1 MIKHIV
7 FWKINKDGTDS
18 DRRATVEAF
27 RKKTEYLQT
36 IIPQIKS
43 ATVGYNVNEGDV
55 FHVCID
61 SVFDSLED
69 LNTYIDHPEHQKV
82 RAFMNEVS
90 YDKTVFDYEFL
101 LPQFPTC
108 TKTQLPKKGSGP
120 VFLSKSGAAAHFVLF

>member
-43 ATVGYNVNEGDV
+43 ARLATM
-55 FHVCID
+55 
-61 SVFDSLED
+61 S
-69 LNTYIDHPEHQKV
+69 T
-82 RAFMNEVS
+82 RAMSFTS
-90 YDKTVFDYEFL
+90 AST
-101 LPQFPTC
+101 
-108 TKTQLPKKGSGP
+108 
-120 VFLSKSGAAAHFVLF
+120 LFSIPWRI

>member
-43 ATVGYNVNEGDV
+43 ATVGYNVNEGD
-55 FHVCID
+55 
-61 SVFDSLED
+61 
-69 LNTYIDHPEHQKV
+69 
-82 RAFMNEVS
+82 
-90 YDKTVFDYEFL
+90 
-101 LPQFPTC
+101 
-108 TKTQLPKKGSGP
+108 GS
-120 VFLSKSGAAAHFVLF
+120 SRSASTLFSIPRMI

>member
-82 RAFMNEVS
+82 RAL
-90 YDKTVFDYEFL
+90 FL
-101 LPQFPTC
+101 IIHNKDCDLFHD
-108 TKTQLPKKGSGP
+108 LSS
-120 VFLSKSGAAAHFVLF
+120 FLGFL

>member
-43 ATVGYNVNEGDV
+43 ATVGYNVN
-55 FHVCID
+55 
-61 SVFDSLED
+61 
-69 LNTYIDHPEHQKV
+69 
-82 RAFMNEVS
+82 
-90 YDKTVFDYEFL
+90 
-101 LPQFPTC
+101 
-108 TKTQLPKKGSGP
+108 
-120 VFLSKSGAAAHFVLF
+120 

>member
-69 LNTYIDHPEHQKV
+69 LNAYIDHPEHQKV

-90 YDKTVFDYEFL
+90 YDKTIPDL
-101 LPQFPTC
+101 LQVSSST
-108 TKTQLPKKGSGP
+108 KGSGP
-120 VFLSKSGAAAHFVLF
+120 GFPKKSRAAALFVLF

>member
-7 FWKINKDGTDS
+7 FWKINKDGTDF

-27 RKKTEYLQT
+27 RKKTEYLQP

-90 YDKTVFDYEFL
+90 YDKTVFDYEF
-101 LPQFPTC
+101 
-108 TKTQLPKKGSGP
+108 
-120 VFLSKSGAAAHFVLF
+120 

>member
-61 SVFDSLED
+61 SVFDSLD
-69 LNTYIDHPEHQKV
+69 LSLIHISE
-82 RAFMNEVS
+82 
-90 YDKTVFDYEFL
+90 
-101 LPQFPTC
+101 PTR
-108 TKTQLPKKGSGP
+108 PY
-120 VFLSKSGAAAHFVLF
+120 

>member
-55 FHVCID
+55 FHVCILRRLINLQM
-61 SVFDSLED
+61 SGLKNS
-69 LNTYIDHPEHQKV
+69 
-82 RAFMNEVS
+82 
-90 YDKTVFDYEFL
+90 L
-101 LPQFPTC
+101 LPMT
-108 TKTQLPKKGSGP
+108 LI
-120 VFLSKSGAAAHFVLF
+120 

>member
-43 ATVGYNVNEGDV
+43 ATVATM
-55 FHVCID
+55 
-61 SVFDSLED
+61 S
-69 LNTYIDHPEHQKV
+69 T
-82 RAFMNEVS
+82 RAMSFTS
-90 YDKTVFDYEFL
+90 AST
-101 LPQFPTC
+101 
-108 TKTQLPKKGSGP
+108 
-120 VFLSKSGAAAHFVLF
+120 LFSIPWMI

>member
-43 ATVGYNVNEGDV
+43 ATVGYNVNEGDEV
-55 FHVCID
+55 EAVYAYCNLH
-61 SVFDSLED
+61 SLW
-69 LNTYIDHPEHQKV
+69 K
-82 RAFMNEVS
+82 A
-90 YDKTVFDYEFL
+90 
-101 LPQFPTC
+101 
-108 TKTQLPKKGSGP
+108 
-120 VFLSKSGAAAHFVLF
+120 

>member
-7 FWKINKDGTDS
+7 FWKINKDGTD
-18 DRRATVEAF
+18 F
-27 RKKTEYLQT
+27 RPSRHGGCVPQKRTEYLQT

-90 YDKTVFDYEFL
+90 YDKTVFDYEF
-101 LPQFPTC
+101 
-108 TKTQLPKKGSGP
+108 
-120 VFLSKSGAAAHFVLF
+120 